1 MQKITELVELPSLLL
16 GRFLLGAY
24 FIIPGVQKITQY
36 EFMIQYMTKHSVPFI
51 DVLLPVTI
59 IFQILLGLLI
69 IFGFKTKLSAFLL
82 AAITLLISMYMHN
95 FWDLPEGSDVVH
107 ETQNF
112 FKNMAI
118 MAGLLV
124 LSARGAGEF
133 SIDNWRS
140 QRKLNLA

>member
-1 MQKITELVELPSLLL
+1 
-16 GRFLLGAY
+16 
-24 FIIPGVQKITQY
+24 
-36 EFMIQYMTKHSVPFI
+36 
-51 DVLLPVTI
+51 
-59 IFQILLGLLI
+59 
-69 IFGFKTKLSAFLL
+69 
-82 AAITLLISMYMHN
+82 MYMHN